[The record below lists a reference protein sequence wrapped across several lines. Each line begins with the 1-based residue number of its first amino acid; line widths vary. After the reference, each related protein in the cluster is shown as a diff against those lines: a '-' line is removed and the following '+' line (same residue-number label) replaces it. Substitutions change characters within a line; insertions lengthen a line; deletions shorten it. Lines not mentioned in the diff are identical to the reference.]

1 MTKCPCTSH
10 SLQVVRG
17 SPCKLLT
24 SLNPYINQ
32 STISFLVQN
41 QLMKKENYKTTMAH
55 QMLCLSFLVTLL
67 VAMQGIHAVEYVVTN
82 TAWNTPGGVCFNNQ
96 IGSDY
101 SKLASIV
108 CCHKFH
114 MEALPG
120 KLWCGKKERDQI
132 VLVHWWY
139 RWSSICYHQWDPC

>member
-1 MTKCPCTSH
+1 
-10 SLQVVRG
+10 
-17 SPCKLLT
+17 
-24 SLNPYINQ
+24 
-32 STISFLVQN
+32 
-41 QLMKKENYKTTMAH
+41 MKKENYKTTTAH

-82 TAWNTPGGVCFNNQ
+82 TAWNTPGGVRFNNQ

-108 CCHKFH
+108 CYHKFH

-120 KLWCGKKERDQI
+120 KL
-132 VLVHWWY
+132 
-139 RWSSICYHQWDPC
+139 